1 MQMYRHSNPN
11 PNGAYVEDCVIRAI
25 AIATDKTWDDVFI
38 NLSLQAYIMKNMPS
52 VNKVWGNYLSS
63 IGFNRYPILDRCPDC
78 YTVKDFCRDNPEGI
92 FILAT
97 GSHVIAVI
105 DGDYYDA
112 WDSGDEL
119 PTTVW
124 RRDSYGRN

>member
-1 MQMYRHSNPN
+1 MYIPYNPN
-11 PNGAYVEDCVIRAI
+11 PNGVYVEDCVVRAI
-25 AIATDKTWDDVFI
+25 SVVTGRSWDDIFVH
-38 NLSLQAYIMKNMPS
+38 LCLQAYIMKNMPS
-52 VNKVWGNYLSS
+52 VNKVWGTYLSS
-63 IGFNRYPILDRCPDC
+63 IGFTRFMLPDRCPDC
-78 YTVKDFCRDNPEGI
+78 YTVRDFCVDNPIGS

-119 PTTVW
+119 PIYVW
-124 RRDSYGRN
+124 RRY

>member
-1 MQMYRHSNPN
+1 MYVHLNPN

-25 AIATDKTWDDVFI
+25 AIATNRSWDEVAIYLF
-38 NLSLQAYIMKNMPS
+38 LQAFIMKNMPS
-52 VNKVWGNYLSS
+52 VNKVWGTYLTS
-63 IGFNRYPILDRCPDC
+63 IGFRQYQLPNTCPDC
-78 YTVKDFCRDNPEGI
+78 YTVRDFCMDNPYGI

-105 DGDYYDA
+105 DGNYYDA

-119 PTTVW
+119 LTSVW
-124 RRDSYGRN
+124 RRE

>member
-1 MQMYRHSNPN
+1 MYVHANPN

-25 AIATDKTWDDVFI
+25 SIATDRSWDETAIYLF
-38 NLSLQAYIMKNMPS
+38 LQAFVMKNMPS
-52 VNKVWGNYLSS
+52 VNKVWGTFLSS
-63 IGFNRYPILDRCPDC
+63 IGFRQYPLPNACPDC
-78 YTVKDFCRDNPEGI
+78 YTIRDFCEDNPFGV

-97 GSHVIAVI
+97 GSHVVAVI

-119 PTTVW
+119 PTSVW
-124 RRDSYGRN
+124 RRE

>member
-1 MQMYRHSNPN
+1 MYIHANPN
-11 PNGAYVEDCVIRAI
+11 PNGMYVEDCVIRAI
-25 AIATDKTWDDVFI
+25 AIATDRSWDDIFI
-38 NLSLQAYIMKNMPS
+38 HICLQAYIMKNMPS
-52 VNKVWGNYLSS
+52 VNKVWGTYLTS
-63 IGFNRYPILDRCPDC
+63 IGFSSYPVLDRCPEC
-78 YTVKDFCRDNPEGI
+78 NTVRDFCRDNPFGT

-119 PTTVW
+119 PSSVW
-124 RRDSYGRN
+124 RRD